1 MKASLAGWV
10 FGREY
15 AKVVFE
21 RFVANEIAAKRK
33 LGYEP
38 PATGDLVV
46 FLEHWREKRDGLR
59 CQTDE
64 AIRHR
69 GALYGLKF
77 QSGARAGYLAE
88 VSETLSQL
96 LDGMAG
102 AVGDDNLFAAARDS
116 VPAAAE
122 HFIFPENSTK
132 YPGFGADIAD
142 IFGCVRDTAAA
153 NQNWVGARNGNG
165 WVRAG

>member
-1 MKASLAGWV
+1 MTARLAGLM

-15 AKVVFE
+15 AKHVFE

-33 LGYEP
+33 PGYEP

-59 CQTDE
+59 QQTDR
-64 AIRHR
+64 AIRHH

-88 VSETLSQL
+88 VSDSLFQI
-96 LDGMAG
+96 LDEMAG

-116 VPAAAE
+116 VLAAAE

-132 YPGFGADIAD
+132 YEGFGADVAD
-142 IFGCVRDTAAA
+142 IFDCVRDTAAA
-153 NQNWVGARNGNG
+153 NQNWVGAENG